1 MKISEN
7 ESWLVEAGGD
17 VVEKK
22 AKFGVQGL
30 SASERL
36 LYCLWV
42 IDYCMRNS
50 GDLVQVDL
58 LHQNCIG
65 EAKQLAKDLSLG
77 EAEQAF
83 SLPALDLEIQYEA
96 RFEAVC
102 NEVKRA
108 QP

>member
-17 VVEKK
+17 MVEKK
-22 AKFGVQGL
+22 AKVGVQGL
-30 SASERL
+30 SESERL

-42 IDYCMRNS
+42 IDYCMRNA

-58 LHQNCIG
+58 LHKNCVG
-65 EAKQLAKDLSLG
+65 EAKQLSERLSLSAAANAFALSIPEL
-77 EAEQAF
+77 EA
-83 SLPALDLEIQYEA
+83 QYEL

-108 QP
+108 QQ

>member
-1 MKISEN
+1 MKRSQN

-22 AKFGVQGL
+22 AKVGVHGL

-36 LYCLWV
+36 LYCFWV
-42 IDYCMRNS
+42 IDYCMRNA

-65 EAKQLAKDLSLG
+65 DAAQLSKNLSLIS
-77 EAEQAF
+77 AEQAF
-83 SLPALDLEIQYEA
+83 SLPISELEAQYEA

-108 QP
+108 QQ